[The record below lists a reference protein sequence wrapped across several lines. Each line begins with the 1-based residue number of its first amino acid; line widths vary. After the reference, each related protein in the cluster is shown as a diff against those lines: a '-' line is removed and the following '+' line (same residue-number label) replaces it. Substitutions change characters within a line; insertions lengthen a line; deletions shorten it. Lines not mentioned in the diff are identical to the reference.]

1 MEKKLTQKPINLVKV
16 VLFGP
21 ESTGKTT
28 LSKQLSRHYNTVWAP
43 EFAREYLQN
52 KWNNERK
59 TCEQEDLI
67 PIAIGQMKLENKLAK
82 KADKLLICD
91 TDLLETKVYS
101 EEYYGGF
108 VDPKLNEAAIK
119 NKYDIYFLT
128 YIDTPWEE
136 DDLRDKPEQRLE
148 MFTAFENTLIKYNR
162 PYVLLKGDKETRLK
176 KATEIIDK
184 LISEKN
190 NLYSFSDSLIDL
202 DMHFLHQNIDT
213 NDYSYIVVNSS
224 ELIKELK
231 FKAVRSSGA
240 GGQHVNKVSSKVELS
255 FDVFASK
262 NLTDEQK
269 GIISKKLSNRLTKE
283 SILILFCDESRSQHR
298 NKEIVIQRFLELI
311 KLSLQK
317 EKVRKATKPSKASI
331 KRKAENKRRQAFKK
345 SLRKK
350 PNID

>member
-28 LSKQLSRHYNTVWAP
+28 LSKQLSRYYDTVWAP

-82 KADKLLICD
+82 KADKVLICD

-108 VDPKLNEAAIK
+108 VDPKLDEAAIK
-119 NKYDIYFLT
+119 NEYDIYFLT

-136 DDLRDKPEQRLE
+136 DDLRDRPEQRLE
-148 MFTAFENTLIKYNR
+148 MFTAFENTLKKYNR
-162 PYVLLKGDKETRLK
+162 PYILLKGDKETRLK

-184 LISEKN
+184 LISEKD

-202 DMHFLHQNIDT
+202 DMHFLHQNLDT
-213 NDYSYIVVNSS
+213 NDYS
-224 ELIKELK
+224 L
-231 FKAVRSSGA
+231 
-240 GGQHVNKVSSKVELS
+240 
-255 FDVFASK
+255 
-262 NLTDEQK
+262 
-269 GIISKKLSNRLTKE
+269 
-283 SILILFCDESRSQHR
+283 
-298 NKEIVIQRFLELI
+298 
-311 KLSLQK
+311 
-317 EKVRKATKPSKASI
+317 
-331 KRKAENKRRQAFKK
+331 
-345 SLRKK
+345 
-350 PNID
+350 